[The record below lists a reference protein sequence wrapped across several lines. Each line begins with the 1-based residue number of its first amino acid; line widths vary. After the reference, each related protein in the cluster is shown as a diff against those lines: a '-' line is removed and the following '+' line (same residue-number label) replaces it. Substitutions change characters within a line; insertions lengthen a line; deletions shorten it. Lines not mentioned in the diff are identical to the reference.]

1 MERYVLVLLSL
12 VFSYKAYEIGYRYR
26 VIRVLAGGLFLTG
39 CFMLTTFILNDTLIN
54 CWLIPLIR
62 G

>member
-1 MERYVLVLLSL
+1 MERYVLVLLAL
-12 VFSYKAYEIGYRYR
+12 VLSYAAYEIGYEYKAVR
-26 VIRVLAGGLFLTG
+26 ILAGGLFGIG
-39 CFMLTTFILNDTLIN
+39 CFMLTCFVIDDTVLK